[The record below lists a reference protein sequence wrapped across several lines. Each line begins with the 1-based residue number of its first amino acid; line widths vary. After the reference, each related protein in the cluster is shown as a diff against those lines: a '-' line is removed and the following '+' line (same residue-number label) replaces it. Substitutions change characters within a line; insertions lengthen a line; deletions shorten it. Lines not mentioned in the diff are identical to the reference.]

1 MGKYRACGS
10 AEHRRGW
17 TCSRVGTGG
26 ALLAL
31 GLLVP
36 GVPVAQASSGISIAI
51 APDLEVGP
59 VVAARPGQA
68 PPSTSFCEAN
78 YQIACYG
85 PAQMAA
91 EYNFTG
97 AYDRGYLGQGQT
109 IVIFDS
115 FGSPTIRQDLATF
128 DAAYGLPAPPAFNVY
143 EPEGKVVLNYDN
155 LPSPANFRSKQL
167 ANEVGWAYETTLDV
181 EYAHAMAPDATID
194 LVVVPVSE
202 TEGVQGLTNMENA
215 QSWALSHLHA
225 TIWSNSWSAT
235 EQSFNSAAPIQELNG
250 LYAQARAS
258 GVSAFFAAGD
268 SGVANVDKQGAVYP
282 YPTVNFPTS
291 SPDVIAVGGT
301 QIGAIGEQP
310 LSITSYQPEQVW
322 NDGYGAGGGG
332 YSVIFHEPS
341 YQQAAMI
348 PDPSAMRGLPDVA
361 YNAAVVSAVNIYE
374 SFDPIYGPGWVPIGG
389 TSAATPQWAA
399 VDAVVQSALRPQGF
413 LDTKLYEI
421 YQNPALYREA
431 FHAITVGTNSFD
443 GITGYSAGQGWTPTA
458 GLGTPNVGGLID
470 ALGQL

>member
-1 MGKYRACGS
+1 M
-10 AEHRRGW
+10 
-17 TCSRVGTGG
+17 TG
-26 ALLAL
+26 
-31 GLLVP
+31 
-36 GVPVAQASSGISIAI
+36 QAH
-51 APDLEVGP
+51 
-59 VVAARPGQA
+59 QA
-68 PPSTSFCEAN
+68 PPTTSYCEAN

-97 AYDRGYLGQGQT
+97 AYSRGYLGQGQT

-115 FGSPTIRQDLATF
+115 FGSPTIRHDLAVF
-128 DAAYGLPAPPAFNVY
+128 DAAYGLPAPPAFNIY
-143 EPEGKVVLNYDN
+143 EPEGKVVLNYGH
-155 LPSPANFRSKQL
+155 LPSPADFHSKEV

-194 LVVVPVSE
+194 LVVVPASE

-215 QSWALSHLHA
+215 QAWALSHLHA

-235 EQSFNSAAPIQELNG
+235 EQSFDSTTVVRGLNS
-250 LYAQARAS
+250 LYAQARAA
-258 GVSAFFAAGD
+258 GVRAFFAAGD
-268 SGVANVDKQGAVYP
+268 SGVANVNKQGAIYP

-301 QIGAIGEQP
+301 QIGATGDQP

-332 YSVIFHEPS
+332 YSVIFPEPP
-341 YQQAAMI
+341 YQRTAGIVDATG
-348 PDPSAMRGLPDVA
+348 MRGLPDVA

-374 SFDPIYGPGWVPIGG
+374 SFDPVYGPGWVPIGG

-399 VDAVVQSALRPQGF
+399 VDAVVQSALGPQGF
-413 LDTKLYEI
+413 LDTKLYAI
-421 YQNPALYREA
+421 YQDPTLYQEA
-431 FHAITVGTNSFD
+431 FHPITVGTNSFD
-443 GITGYSAGQGWTPTA
+443 GITGYVAGPGWNPTA
-458 GLGTPNVGGLID
+458 GLGTPNVAGLID
-470 ALGQL
+470 AIDRL